1 MMMKTKRSA
10 WRWFVPGALV
20 GVLALSGACS
30 SEDRPPA
37 GTSSASSTSSTSSS
51 SSTSGGVEGGVADAD
66 AEAGE
71 VIGPALCEGLE
82 QKSQDVAEYAMVS
95 AAPAAVGGAIKP
107 GVWVLND
114 MTFFTVGDPNDPD
127 PPPPGPTGKLAR
139 ATLIVSAQTIRRL
152 ESRGPDTAPLP
163 PDTSSA
169 ATYTTSGNKLT
180 TTPVCPSAGGA
191 KDVTYSATANL
202 LTLHIDATHT
212 EIYRFVP

>member
-1 MMMKTKRSA
+1 MTMKTKRSRL
-10 WRWFVPGALV
+10 RWFVPGAFV
-20 GVLALSGACS
+20 GLLALSGACS

-37 GTSSASSTSSTSSS
+37 GTSSASSTSTSSA
-51 SSTSGGVEGGVADAD
+51 SSTSGGPDASGADAD
-66 AEAGE
+66 AEGGE

-152 ESRGPDTAPLP
+152 EARGPDSAPLP

-180 TTPVCPSAGGA
+180 TTPVCPTAGGA